1 MKTIVCFLIS
11 FAFVSSAHATLIDN
25 TGYFTDDTAGLNWRK
40 MSFTDGL
47 SYNQAVASTLT
58 GGINEGY
65 RVATG
70 AEVLNLFNTY
80 IPTELTTATSF
91 ENVGSGNSPASVFF
105 DLFGKTY
112 GNGPDPDYQSIIG
125 YTSTLS
131 GSRHLTVQLHDYE
144 NGGDIF
150 FGYDRWGYAD
160 SVPNGLIGTYLVAS
174 AATVPEPAT
183 IALLGLGL
191 AALGF
196 SRRKRIA

>member
-91 ENVGSGNSPASVFF
+91 ENVGSGN
-105 DLFGKTY
+105 
-112 GNGPDPDYQSIIG
+112 GPDPDYQSIIG